1 MGVHLPGSA
10 DVPDMTQE
18 AETEGDQHAGA
29 CGSHQL
35 TAEVFGTALLVVAVV
50 ALHVQEVKDGPE

>member
-1 MGVHLPGSA
+1 
-10 DVPDMTQE
+10 MTQE